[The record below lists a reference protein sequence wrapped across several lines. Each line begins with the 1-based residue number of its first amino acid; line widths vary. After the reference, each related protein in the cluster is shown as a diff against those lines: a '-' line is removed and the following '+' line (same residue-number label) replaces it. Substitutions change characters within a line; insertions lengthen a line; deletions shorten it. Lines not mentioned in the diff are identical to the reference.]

1 MSNETKDT
9 KTSDM
14 NKTHAS
20 ESLTA
25 SELEEL
31 LNSKELGD
39 AVRDGNHE
47 EFVQKVVKD
56 TGAYDAMDD
65 ANKKAADVM
74 AKKGPNEAAKYMM
87 SMAGGDY
94 ARMRSMYG

>member
-1 MSNETKDT
+1 MSDQKQNNSPTNAAT
-9 KTSDM
+9 F
-14 NKTHAS
+14 AS

-31 LNSKELGD
+31 LNSKELGA
-39 AVRDGNHE
+39 AVRDGKHQ
-47 EFVQKVVKD
+47 EFVQKVVKE
-56 TGAYDAMDD
+56 TGAYDSMDD

-74 AKKGPNEAAKYMM
+74 TKNGPEAAAKYMM
-87 SMAGGDY
+87 EMAGGDY

>member
-1 MSNETKDT
+1 MSNQRDVE
-9 KTSDM
+9 M
-14 NKTHAS
+14 NNTHAS

-25 SELEEL
+25 KELEEL

-39 AVRDGNHE
+39 AVRDGNHK

-56 TGAYDAMDD
+56 TGAYDSMDD

-74 AKKGPNEAAKYMM
+74 AKNGPEAAAKYMM
-87 SMAGGDY
+87 NMAGGDY
-94 ARMRSMYG
+94 ARMRMMYG

>member
-1 MSNETKDT
+1 MSDQKQNNSPTNAAT
-9 KTSDM
+9 F
-14 NKTHAS
+14 AS

-31 LNSKELGD
+31 LNSKELG
-39 AVRDGNHE
+39 ATVRDGKHQ
-47 EFVQKVVKD
+47 EFVQKVVKE
-56 TGAYDAMDD
+56 TGAYDSMDD

-74 AKKGPNEAAKYMM
+74 TKNGPEAAAKYMM
-87 SMAGGDY
+87 EMAGGDY